1 MVGFRA
7 LYHSFGKRASAV
19 ILSQLLAIICAFLT
33 TLGSVLFTVDTI
45 PESRTIQL
53 QQETWFGS
61 TEIGRGLDG
70 LAVSRSNRQL
80 IGSLV
85 SRQGEASLAYPKNT
99 YDDLVFPVLGG
110 VEDAAAPENTT
121 ITVTVLAAKLHPVT
135 CVRIPATDYYITIT
149 NWTEE
154 TTYYKADITRLFSCP
169 NGSRAQISGSLDM
182 GTATNRLGRSYVA
195 DILPSPQNVNAI
207 NEACRLGV
215 NASTYEYAS
224 WRFQTYAWGEYSKEK
239 NDFTH
244 FSIWNSTEVHLTAS
258 QGDYILDPERPPQPE
273 MSTIKPWST
282 PLDVPHLTDEFINRG
297 IYDAFPRLT
306 IADSLA
312 GSIDEQF
319 KVLIEPFGQL
329 PLEAIGDPIQDDK
342 ILQGLQHNYGLVA
355 AQLVNIENRYSL
367 NESSRNRPPPED
379 GLPALDA
386 IISENGRSRLV

>member
-1 MVGFRA
+1 
-7 LYHSFGKRASAV
+7 
-19 ILSQLLAIICAFLT
+19 
-33 TLGSVLFTVDTI
+33 
-45 PESRTIQL
+45 
-53 QQETWFGS
+53 
-61 TEIGRGLDG
+61 
-70 LAVSRSNRQL
+70 
-80 IGSLV
+80 
-85 SRQGEASLAYPKNT
+85 
-99 YDDLVFPVLGG
+99 
-110 VEDAAAPENTT
+110 
-121 ITVTVLAAKLHPVT
+121 
-135 CVRIPATDYYITIT
+135 
-149 NWTEE
+149 
-154 TTYYKADITRLFSCP
+154 
-169 NGSRAQISGSLDM
+169 
-182 GTATNRLGRSYVA
+182 
-195 DILPSPQNVNAI
+195 
-207 NEACRLGV
+207 
-215 NASTYEYAS
+215 
-224 WRFQTYAWGEYSKEK
+224 
-239 NDFTH
+239 
-244 FSIWNSTEVHLTAS
+244 
-258 QGDYILDPERPPQPE
+258 